1 MMALNADRPAAR
13 MLWRGRSRSE
23 LPRETD
29 GLHSIISTP
38 MGVGDQLYGVGSYGE
53 LRGIDA
59 TNGERLWHSDA
70 MNDQERWATAC
81 FVRHGDRH
89 FVMNDTG
96 AYPSPASLQTAT
108 RRSTALRCSSPHS
121 ARAAAPPAGGTTGP
135 SCRPIPRS
143 RIDTWSSGTT
153 ARSSAPRSRPPTTDL
168 TAGPDVP
175 PRMMPVAASGPRA
188 ATSGRAPPLRVRSV

>member
-59 TNGERLWHSDA
+59 TNGERLWQSDA

-135 SCRPIPRS
+135 SCRPIPVRES
-143 RIDTWSSGTT
+143 TRGRPERPRDHPRH
-153 ARSSAPRSRPPTTDL
+153 ARGRRLLTSPPDPTS
-168 TAGPDVP
+168 P
-175 PRMMPVAASGPRA
+175 PG
-188 ATSGRAPPLRVRSV
+188 